1 MVRSGGTVSAVF
13 RIGEQLSARF
23 PLRPADLDST
33 RRTIQAEADA
43 ARELFGR
50 TPFLTPEPIAIGEP
64 GAGYPLPWPVQTW
77 LPGTPATDESHAHS
91 VAFARDLAEFISH
104 ARAIGTSGRTFDGE
118 GRGGDLR
125 SHDAWVE
132 SCLRR
137 SEGLLDVARL
147 RRMWARLRELPRD
160 AEDVMSHKDLIPANL
175 LARDDRLVGVLDVGA
190 FGPADPS
197 LDLVCAW
204 HLLERGP
211 RQVLRDKLGSD
222 ELEWERGQAW
232 AFQQAMG
239 LVWYYLDSNPAMSQ
253 LGRHTLQR
261 LADG

>member
-1 MVRSGGTVSAVF
+1 MHSDQLPISAGTVRTLVDEQFPRWRPLPVTEVRSGGTVSAVF

-23 PLRPADLDST
+23 PL
-33 RRTIQAEADA
+33 
-43 ARELFGR
+43 
-50 TPFLTPEPIAIGEP
+50 

-104 ARAIGTSGRTFDGE
+104 LRAIDTLGRTFDGE

-125 SHDAWVE
+125 SHDGWME
-132 SCLRR
+132 SCLQR
-137 SEGLLDVARL
+137 SEGLPDVARL
-147 RRMWARLRELPRD
+147 RRTWARLRELPRD

-175 LARDDRLVGVLDVGA
+175 LGRDNRLVGVLDVGA

-211 RQVLRDKLGSD
+211 RQVLHDELGSD
-222 ELEWERGQAW
+222 DLEWQRGQAW

-239 LVWYYLDSNPAMSQ
+239 LVWYYVDSNPAMSR
-253 LGRHTLQR
+253 LGRHTLER